1 MEIVIKGQKELRMEV
16 RESHLCTGCG
26 ACVNLCPYQIFY
38 RDQVIEWHPCDI
50 KNGRCYA
57 YCPRTPV
64 NLDVLKAGLFEDSSL
79 TPEVGAMKGFYVTR
93 AANASIRAGA
103 QHGGTVTAL
112 MSLALQEGIIDTAI
126 VADEGQSL
134 LSQGAS
140 LNNAADLKNKGK
152 SRFAVSPNIAEFNRQ
167 TQAGDKKIGIVVTPC
182 QSLALAKMRTKPVP
196 THAERIDQLKLVI
209 GLFCGW
215 ALSWEKLSFLLGRKG
230 INLKDIEGM
239 DIPPSKYQLLQV
251 YTKNGTVDIPLGE
264 VDPACVRDA
273 CRYCPDMTAEFTDIS
288 VGSARLPE
296 GWEIAKGWNQVIV
309 RTGLGVKLIDLAR
322 SKGILEFHDVPEGN
336 LERLKNASMGK
347 KRTAVENLSLKSGS
361 PENLIYL
368 DSRDP
373 VFGDILGLLA

>member
-167 TQAGDKKIGIVVTPC
+167 TQAGDKKIGIVV
-182 QSLALAKMRTKPVP
+182 
-196 THAERIDQLKLVI
+196 
-209 GLFCGW
+209 
-215 ALSWEKLSFLLGRKG
+215 
-230 INLKDIEGM
+230 
-239 DIPPSKYQLLQV
+239 
-251 YTKNGTVDIPLGE
+251 
-264 VDPACVRDA
+264 
-273 CRYCPDMTAEFTDIS
+273 
-288 VGSARLPE
+288 
-296 GWEIAKGWNQVIV
+296 
-309 RTGLGVKLIDLAR
+309 
-322 SKGILEFHDVPEGN
+322 
-336 LERLKNASMGK
+336 
-347 KRTAVENLSLKSGS
+347 
-361 PENLIYL
+361 
-368 DSRDP
+368 
-373 VFGDILGLLA
+373 